1 MSSILENYLNE
12 SVFILGLVMTVAFI
26 VVYFTKLKSKQ
37 LLNYLPNIWTSLGI
51 LGTFIA
57 IVYSLN
63 DLQEQSKTQ
72 ENKTDEYIIETTNQ
86 IISSDDSQR
95 DDKKNTEIDV
105 YKLIEDIA
113 PAFITSIIGI
123 LGAILTSIL
132 IKIIYAIEEKNE
144 ERIYADTVGGNI
156 PPELMLD
163 KINRSIERLIDVTT
177 LQESNIKSFLD
188 NYMLQLD
195 AFYNKIFES
204 NKEQVHTLSD
214 EYVHSV
220 AQVLAGA
227 NEEINK
233 RIDTLLLS
241 HSESIQEYLR
251 TEQFK
256 LDEVAS
262 DIKAFLKGVPESVDE
277 MKVDMIDA
285 LRNAI
290 IEKYNQLLEGND
302 AFTNQLLERVRTFE
316 SELSSATS
324 QNCSDTLSAAQSEIQ
339 RIITLLEDSLK
350 SQTAS
355 IEKTSSSL
363 STDLGALVTSVNKS
377 IGDYEAMVE
386 QLDKFIPVL
395 QEHVKHSENN
405 ISVAEQNSAKLA
417 DVLATLEEIVK
428 KNQQLRYELTQWKRV
443 HKKVKINDKNGTK
456 ECPNCGAENP
466 MDANFCRKCNYGF
479 WDCETIASSLK

>member
-1 MSSILENYLNE
+1 MDSILRYHLNE
-12 SVFILGLVMTVAFI
+12 SVFILGLVMTIAFI
-26 VVYFTKLKSKQ
+26 AVYFTKLKSKQ
-37 LLNYLPNIWTSLGI
+37 LLNYLPNVWTSLGI

-57 IVYSLN
+57 IVYSLR
-63 DLQEQSKTQ
+63 DLQNSSTG
-72 ENKTDEYIIETTNQ
+72 DEINVI
-86 IISSDDSQR
+86 R
-95 DDKKNTEIDV
+95 
-105 YKLIEDIA
+105 LIEDIA
-113 PAFITSIIGI
+113 PAFITSIVGI
-123 LGAILTSIL
+123 CGAIITSIA
-132 IKIIYAIEEKNE
+132 IKVIYAIEEKEE
-144 ERIYADTVGGNI
+144 ERIYANTVGSNI
-156 PPELMLD
+156 SPELMLD
-163 KINRSIERLIDVTT
+163 RINRSIEKLIKVTT

-188 NYMLQLD
+188 NYMLQLE
-195 AFYNKIFES
+195 AFYDKIFES
-204 NKEQVHTLSD
+204 NKEQVHALSD

-227 NEEINK
+227 NKEINK

-241 HSESIQEYLR
+241 HSESIQEYLK
-251 TEQFK
+251 TEKGK
-256 LDEVAS
+256 LDEVTS

-277 MKVDMIDA
+277 MKDEMIDA

-316 SELSSATS
+316 SELATATS

-339 RIITLLEDSLK
+339 RIITLLENSLD

-355 IEKTSSSL
+355 IEKAHSSL
-363 STDLGALVTSVNKS
+363 GTDISNLVTSVNKS
-377 IGDYEAMVE
+377 IGDYEVMVE

-405 ISVAEQNSAKLA
+405 ITVAEQNSAKLT
-417 DVLATLEEIVK
+417 DVLTTLEEIVK
-428 KNQQLRYELTQWKRV
+428 KNQQLRYELTQWRRV

-466 MDANFCRKCNYGF
+466 MDANFCRKCNCGF

>member
-1 MSSILENYLNE
+1 MDSILNI
-12 SVFILGLVMTVAFI
+12 SVLALGLISTLVFLVL
-26 VVYFTKLKSKQ
+26 YFTKLKSKQ
-37 LLNYLPNIWTSLGI
+37 LLNYLPNVWTSLGI

-57 IVYSLN
+57 IVYSLE
-63 DLQEQSKTQ
+63 DLQ
-72 ENKTDEYIIETTNQ
+72 N
-86 IISSDDSQR
+86 SSSG
-95 DDKKNTEIDV
+95 NEINV
-105 YKLIEDIA
+105 IGLIEDIA

-123 LGAILTSIL
+123 CGAIITSIA
-132 IKIIYAIEEKNE
+132 IKIIYAIEEKKE

-156 PPELMLD
+156 SPELMLD
-163 KINRSIERLIDVTT
+163 RINRSIEKLINVTT

-204 NKEQVHTLSD
+204 NKEQVQTLSD

-220 AQVLAGA
+220 AQVMAGA

-251 TEQFK
+251 TEQCK

-316 SELSSATS
+316 SELSKATS

-355 IEKTSSSL
+355 IEKNF
-363 STDLGALVTSVNKS
+363 V
-377 IGDYEAMVE
+377 I
-386 QLDKFIPVL
+386 I
-395 QEHVKHSENN
+395 KH
-405 ISVAEQNSAKLA
+405 
-417 DVLATLEEIVK
+417 
-428 KNQQLRYELTQWKRV
+428 
-443 HKKVKINDKNGTK
+443 
-456 ECPNCGAENP
+456 
-466 MDANFCRKCNYGF
+466 
-479 WDCETIASSLK
+479 

>member
-1 MSSILENYLNE
+1 MDSILNI
-12 SVFILGLVMTVAFI
+12 SVLALGLISTLVFLVL
-26 VVYFTKLKSKQ
+26 YFTKLKSKQ
-37 LLNYLPNIWTSLGI
+37 LLNYLPNVWTSLGI
-51 LGTFIA
+51 LGTFFA

-132 IKIIYAIEEKNE
+132 IKIIYAIEEKKE

-156 PPELMLD
+156 SPELMLD
-163 KINRSIERLIDVTT
+163 RINRSIEKLINVTT

-188 NYMLQLD
+188 NSMLQLD

-204 NKEQVHTLSD
+204 NKEQVHILSD

-220 AQVLAGA
+220 AQLMAGA

-251 TEQFK
+251 TEQCK

-262 DIKAFLKGVPESVDE
+262 DIKAFLKEFAHS
-277 MKVDMIDA
+277 KA
-285 LRNAI
+285 SYQ
-290 IEKYNQLLEGND
+290 KQ
-302 AFTNQLLERVRTFE
+302 QVRT
-316 SELSSATS
+316 
-324 QNCSDTLSAAQSEIQ
+324 
-339 RIITLLEDSLK
+339 
-350 SQTAS
+350 
-355 IEKTSSSL
+355 
-363 STDLGALVTSVNKS
+363 AL
-377 IGDYEAMVE
+377 I
-386 QLDKFIPVL
+386 L
-395 QEHVKHSENN
+395 
-405 ISVAEQNSAKLA
+405 
-417 DVLATLEEIVK
+417 
-428 KNQQLRYELTQWKRV
+428 
-443 HKKVKINDKNGTK
+443 
-456 ECPNCGAENP
+456 
-466 MDANFCRKCNYGF
+466 
-479 WDCETIASSLK
+479 

>member
-12 SVFILGLVMTVAFI
+12 SVFILGLVMTVVFI

-57 IVYSLN
+57 IVYSLE
-63 DLQEQSKTQ
+63 DLQ
-72 ENKTDEYIIETTNQ
+72 N
-86 IISSDDSQR
+86 SSSG
-95 DDKKNTEIDV
+95 NEINV
-105 YKLIEDIA
+105 IGLIEDIA

-123 LGAILTSIL
+123 CGAIITSIA
-132 IKIIYAIEEKNE
+132 IKIIYAIEEKKE

-156 PPELMLD
+156 SPELMLD
-163 KINRSIERLIDVTT
+163 RINRSIEKLINVTT

-204 NKEQVHTLSD
+204 NKKQVQILSD

-220 AQVLAGA
+220 VQVLAGT

-233 RIDTLLLS
+233 RIDALLLS

-251 TEQFK
+251 TEQGK
-256 LDEVAS
+256 LDEVANE
-262 DIKAFLKGVPESVDE
+262 IKAFLNGVPESVNE

-290 IEKYNQLLEGND
+290 IEKYNQLLEANT
-302 AFTNQLLERVRTFE
+302 AFTNQLLEKVRTFE
-316 SELSSATS
+316 SELSTATS

-339 RIITLLEDSLK
+339 KIITLLEDSLK

-355 IEKTSSSL
+355 VENVTTVFSS
-363 STDLGALVTSVNKS
+363 DIKALVSSVNKS
-377 IGDYEAMVE
+377 NGDYEVIVD
-386 QLDKFIPVL
+386 QLHKFIPVMKR
-395 QEHVKHSENN
+395 HITNSEK
-405 ISVAEQNSAKLA
+405 SVSLVEQSNSKLTE
-417 DVLATLEEIVK
+417 VLALLDEISN
-428 KNQQLRYELTQWKRV
+428 KNYQLRYELTQWKRV
-443 HKKVKINDKNGTK
+443 HKNVKINDKNGTK

-479 WDCETIASSLK
+479 WDCIT

>member
-1 MSSILENYLNE
+1 MDSILNI
-12 SVFILGLVMTVAFI
+12 SVLALGLISTLVFLVL
-26 VVYFTKLKSKQ
+26 YFTKLKSKQ
-37 LLNYLPNIWTSLGI
+37 LLNYLPNVWTSLGI

-57 IVYSLN
+57 IVYSLE
-63 DLQEQSKTQ
+63 DLQ
-72 ENKTDEYIIETTNQ
+72 N
-86 IISSDDSQR
+86 SSSG
-95 DDKKNTEIDV
+95 NEINV
-105 YKLIEDIA
+105 IGLIEDIA

-123 LGAILTSIL
+123 CGAIITSIV
-132 IKIIYAIEEKNE
+132 IKIIYAIEEKKE

-156 PPELMLD
+156 SPELMLD
-163 KINRSIERLIDVTT
+163 RINRSIEKLINVTT

-204 NKEQVHTLSD
+204 NKEQVQTLSD

-220 AQVLAGA
+220 AQVLAGT

-251 TEQFK
+251 TEQCK

-302 AFTNQLLERVRTFE
+302 AFTNQLLERVRSFE
-316 SELSSATS
+316 SELSKATS
-324 QNCSDTLSAAQSEIQ
+324 QNCSDTLSAAQTEIQ

-350 SQTAS
+350 SQTTS

-377 IGDYEAMVE
+377 IGDYEALVG
-386 QLDKFIPVL
+386 QLDKLIPVL

-405 ISVAEQNSAKLA
+405 IGVAEQNSAKLA

-456 ECPNCGAENP
+456 ECPNCGTENP

>member
-1 MSSILENYLNE
+1 MDSILNI
-12 SVFILGLVMTVAFI
+12 SVLALGLISTLVFLVL
-26 VVYFTKLKSKQ
+26 YFTKLKSKQ
-37 LLNYLPNIWTSLGI
+37 LLNYLPNVWTSLGI

-57 IVYSLN
+57 IVYSLE
-63 DLQEQSKTQ
+63 DLQ
-72 ENKTDEYIIETTNQ
+72 N
-86 IISSDDSQR
+86 SSSG
-95 DDKKNTEIDV
+95 NEINV
-105 YKLIEDIA
+105 IGLIEDIA

-123 LGAILTSIL
+123 CGAIITSIV
-132 IKIIYAIEEKNE
+132 IKIIYAIEEKKE

-156 PPELMLD
+156 SPELMLD
-163 KINRSIERLIDVTT
+163 RINRSIEKLINVTT
-177 LQESNIKSFLD
+177 QQESNIKSFLD

-204 NKEQVHTLSD
+204 NKEQVRTLSD
-214 EYVHSV
+214 EYVQSV

-251 TEQFK
+251 TEQCK

-262 DIKAFLKGVPESVDE
+262 EIKAFLKGVPESVDE

-377 IGDYEAMVE
+377 IEDYESMVE
-386 QLDKFIPVL
+386 QLDKFIPIL

-456 ECPNCGAENP
+456 ECPNCGTENP

>member
-1 MSSILENYLNE
+1 MDSILNI
-12 SVFILGLVMTVAFI
+12 SVLALGLISTLVFLVL
-26 VVYFTKLKSKQ
+26 YFTKLKSKQ
-37 LLNYLPNIWTSLGI
+37 LLNYLPNVWTSLGI

-57 IVYSLN
+57 IVYSLE
-63 DLQEQSKTQ
+63 DLH
-72 ENKTDEYIIETTNQ
+72 N
-86 IISSDDSQR
+86 SSSG
-95 DDKKNTEIDV
+95 NEINV
-105 YKLIEDIA
+105 IGLIEDIA

-123 LGAILTSIL
+123 CGAIITSIA
-132 IKIIYAIEEKNE
+132 IKIIYAIEEKKE

-156 PPELMLD
+156 SPELMLD
-163 KINRSIERLIDVTT
+163 RINRSIEKLINVTT

-204 NKEQVHTLSD
+204 NKEQVQTLSD
-214 EYVHSV
+214 EYIHSV
-220 AQVLAGA
+220 AQVLAGT

-251 TEQFK
+251 TEQGE

-277 MKVDMIDA
+277 MKVEMIDA
-285 LRNAI
+285 LRSAI

-316 SELSSATS
+316 SELSKATS
-324 QNCSDTLSAAQSEIQ
+324 QNCSDTLSTTQSEIQ

-355 IEKTSSSL
+355 IEKVSSSL
-363 STDLGALVTSVNKS
+363 GCDITNLVNSVNKS
-377 IGDYEAMVE
+377 IGDYKAMVE

-417 DVLATLEEIVK
+417 DVLTTLEEIVK

-443 HKKVKINDKNGTK
+443 HKKVKINDKSGTK

>member
-1 MSSILENYLNE
+1 MDSILNT
-12 SVFILGLVMTVAFI
+12 SVLVLGLISTLVFLVL
-26 VVYFTKLKSKQ
+26 YFTKLKSKQ
-37 LLNYLPNIWTSLGI
+37 LLNYLPNVWTSLGI

-57 IVYSLN
+57 IVYSLE
-63 DLQEQSKTQ
+63 DLQ
-72 ENKTDEYIIETTNQ
+72 N
-86 IISSDDSQR
+86 SSSG
-95 DDKKNTEIDV
+95 NEINV
-105 YKLIEDIA
+105 IRLIEDIA

-123 LGAILTSIL
+123 CGAIITSIA
-132 IKIIYAIEEKNE
+132 IKIIYAIEEKKE
-144 ERIYADTVGGNI
+144 ERIYTDTVGGNI
-156 PPELMLD
+156 SPELMLNR
-163 KINRSIERLIDVTT
+163 INRSIEKLINVTT

-220 AQVLAGA
+220 AQVLAVT

-251 TEQFK
+251 TEQSK

-262 DIKAFLKGVPESVDE
+262 DIKAFLKDVPESVDE

-316 SELSSATS
+316 SELSKATS
-324 QNCSDTLSAAQSEIQ
+324 QNCSDTLSAAQTEIQ
-339 RIITLLEDSLK
+339 RIITLLENSLK

-377 IGDYEAMVE
+377 IGDYEALVG
-386 QLDKFIPVL
+386 QLDKLIPVL

-417 DVLATLEEIVK
+417 NVLATLEEIVK

-456 ECPNCGAENP
+456 ECPNCGTENP

-479 WDCETIASSLK
+479 WNCETIASSLK